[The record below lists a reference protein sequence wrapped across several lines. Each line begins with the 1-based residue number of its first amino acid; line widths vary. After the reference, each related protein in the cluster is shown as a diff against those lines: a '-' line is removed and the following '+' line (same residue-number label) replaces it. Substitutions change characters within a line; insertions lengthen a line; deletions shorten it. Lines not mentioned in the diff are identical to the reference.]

1 MRDQLPLKLEHPRTY
16 RREDFVT
23 SDANAQAVAALDRWP
38 GWHGGVLCLVGPEG
52 SGKTHLARIWADKVG
67 AQLFS
72 DWTPSNTLLAEIG
85 EGPVLIE
92 DADHVSDDELLFH
105 LINRATRPEASLLLT
120 ARRLPALWSSCLPD
134 LTSRLK
140 AMPVAELLPPDDDVL
155 TGVLRNL
162 FRERSIRPSDDL
174 LAYLVRRI
182 GRSISEAR
190 RTVERLD
197 NAAGPEHKP
206 ITRSLARQIL
216 GAGPVDED
224 HFDEM
229 F

>member
-1 MRDQLPLKLEHPRTY
+1 MGDQLPLKLERPRIY

-38 GWHGGVLCLVGPEG
+38 GWHGGVICLVGPGG
-52 SGKTHLARIWADKVG
+52 SGKTHLARIWADSVE
-67 AQLFS
+67 AQSYS
-72 DWTPSNTLLAEIG
+72 DGTPSNILLAELG
-85 EGPVLIE
+85 EGPLLID
-92 DADHVSDDELLFH
+92 DADHISDDELLFH

-120 ARRLPALWSSCLPD
+120 ARRLPALWSACLPD

-140 AMPVAELLPPDDDVL
+140 AMPVAELRPPDDDVL

-197 NAAGPEHKP
+197 DAAGPEHKP

-216 GAGPVDED
+216 GADPVGED